1 MVLVMHRVSFFLSPE
16 LERGLKVLKDRDG
29 VPQAESI
36 RRAITTYLKEKGVR
50 TTGAKNKTKR

>member
-1 MVLVMHRVSFFLSPE
+1 VLRRLSFFLSTE

-36 RRAITTYLKEKGVR
+36 RRAITTYLKEKGVV
-50 TTGAKNKTKR
+50 TSSKGKTKR